1 METSNNRTLRT
12 CKRGIVAIRRDS
24 TVATANSNL
33 FYIAFGGLP
42 CVDDKNIV
50 YGEIIDGYVYSCFYL
65 FCFENK
71 HKQFKNHSPQQ

>member
-1 METSNNRTLRT
+1 METSNNCTLRT

-24 TVATANSNL
+24 TVSTTNSNL

-50 YGEIIDGYVYSCFYL
+50 YGEIIDGYVFTAV
-65 FCFENK
+65 FIIV
-71 HKQFKNHSPQQ
+71 HSRDLI